1 MLRIIRRQLQ
11 APQIR
16 LEGLFAVRQVLLGDV
31 RLLVLSQRREVLRTV
46 GDGAADGLEALTLG
60 QFVTA
65 DRGAAGNRTQTA
77 EVDARTLLV
86 GRFSLAVGG
95 KNHLLVLCVRG
106 FLVDFGECTADGLDR
121 VSIRY

>member
-31 RLLVLSQRREVLRTV
+31 RILVLGERLEVLRTA
-46 GDGAADGLEALTLG
+46 GDGSADGREALTLG
-60 QFVTA
+60 QLVTA
-65 DRGAAGNRTQTA
+65 DRSAAGDRTQTA

-86 GRFSLAVGG
+86 GRFGLAVGG
-95 KNHLLVLCVRG
+95 KNHLLVLRMRG

>member
-1 MLRIIRRQLQ
+1 MRSIISGSFQT
-11 APQIR
+11 PEIR
-16 LEGLFAVRQVLLGDV
+16 LEGLFTSRLVALCEV
-31 RLLVLSQRREVLRTV
+31 RLLVSGERREVLRTV
-46 GDGAADGLEALTLG
+46 GDGSADGREALTSC

-65 DRGAAGNRTQTA
+65 DRSAAGDRTQTA
-77 EVDARTLLV
+77 EVDARTLLA
-86 GRFSLAVGG
+86 GRFGLAVGG